1 MADDPKEE
9 VQSTEVEITNNEEV
23 TATDSDQETK
33 EEESVEKVRAC
44 PHQLSFERVI
54 NF

>member
-23 TATDSDQETK
+23 TATDGDQETK
-33 EEESVEKVRAC
+33 QESLEKVRAC
-44 PHQLSFERVI
+44 PHQLPFERVI
-54 NF
+54 N